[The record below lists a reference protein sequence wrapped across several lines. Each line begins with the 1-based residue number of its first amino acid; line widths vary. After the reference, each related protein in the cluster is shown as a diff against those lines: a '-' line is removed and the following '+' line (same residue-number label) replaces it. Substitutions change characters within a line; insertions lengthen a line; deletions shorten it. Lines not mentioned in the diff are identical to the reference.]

1 MSNLGITGLT
11 LSIEFGDMAYGAG
24 TKSFLNLQARAPEGD
39 PIPLDD
45 PKQAIA
51 AGLDMY
57 LTAFTTL
64 MNGRLATRIINKEE
78 FDKGM
83 YEVKERIAKLKA
95 RLYEP

>member
-1 MSNLGITGLT
+1 MN
-11 LSIEFGDMAYGAG
+11 YGSG
-24 TKSFLNLQARAPEGD
+24 SKSFMSLSARAPEGD

-57 LTAFTTL
+57 LTAWTTL
-64 MNGRLATRIINKEE
+64 MNGRLAARIINKEVFE
-78 FDKGM
+78 KGM
-83 YEVKERIAKLKA
+83 SQVNERIGKLKA